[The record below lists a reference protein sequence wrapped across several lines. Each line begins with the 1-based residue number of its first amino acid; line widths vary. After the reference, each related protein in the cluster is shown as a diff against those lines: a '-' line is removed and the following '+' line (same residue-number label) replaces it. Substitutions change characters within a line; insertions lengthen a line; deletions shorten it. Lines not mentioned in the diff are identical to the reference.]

1 MIDLAFSTIKTEG
14 CNLTNA
20 FLFSNDP
27 NSNQNV
33 FEIPLYQRPYVWK
46 KDNWEALFNDIIE
59 NERGYFIGAI
69 ICINHGADESNKYI
83 RYEVVDGQQRLTT
96 LSLFLSAIYKELI
109 DRKEILRKQLSSEK
123 FETFLENN
131 SGKFTQ
137 LKNSLIISSGSG
149 KFRTRVFPQNKDNVD
164 DYLNILISAK
174 LITEETLDYKEKID
188 KNPDGRRLHL
198 ITKAYE
204 YFAERIV
211 EYAEGYNGE
220 YKDDTS
226 QQIDRILEILSKVN
240 SSQLV
245 MIVADSHL
253 SANILFETLNN
264 RGTPLTIT
272 DLIKNR
278 LLSVLE
284 KNCDKK
290 EFEKYSK
297 QFIDIIDGVTK
308 KNGKDIPGGEQERFF
323 RHGYNAFR
331 TEWNARY
338 PSNDK
343 KIPTFLIGKRATLYE
358 SYIKMIEFEPV
369 AVFEQIKTCAKIY
382 PLIQGLTGGKSIST
396 SLEKA
401 YQDLSRINGTTS
413 YTLLLY
419 LVKNSKS
426 LNLNNDDFEKICKLL
441 ISFFIRRIFTD
452 FPQSN
457 MLDPVF
463 INFIEEIEKNN
474 YMGDSIRENLARTLK
489 EAYGKDDN
497 DERFKSRLKDDVYA
511 KGSANTPIR
520 FVLVKLAEYYL
531 DKEPVDLWKKA
542 HNENKGD
549 FYNWTIEHVLPQTL
563 TAKNLTAK
571 KKSWSENW
579 IKMLADGDETR
590 ALEIQADNVNK
601 LGNLT
606 LTASNAE
613 LGNRPFAE
621 KKTMKGGYS
630 DSILANNL
638 NAYICAQDVWSAE
651 QVQSR
656 TDLLIKDI
664 LKIFAW

>member
-1 MIDLAFSTIKTEG
+1 MSIGTISAHGYELTDNNLFKSNKEG
-14 CNLTNA
+14 
-20 FLFSNDP
+20 
-27 NSNQNV
+27 NQFV
-33 FEIPLYQRPYVWK
+33 FEIPMYQRPYVWR
-46 KDNWEALFNDIIE
+46 KDNWEDLFNDITD
-59 NERGYFIGAI
+59 NESGYFIGAI
-69 ICINHGADESNKYI
+69 ICINHGTNSSNNYTV
-83 RYEVVDGQQRLTT
+83 YEVVDGQQRLTT

-109 DRKEILRKQLSSEK
+109 DRKEILRKKLSSEE

-137 LKNSLIISSGSG
+137 LKNSLIISSGGG

-164 DYLNILISAK
+164 DYLNILISSK
-174 LITEETLDYKEKID
+174 LITEATLDYKEKID

-220 YKDDTS
+220 YKDDTNE
-226 QQIDRILEILSKVN
+226 QIHRILEILSKVN

-278 LLSVLE
+278 LLSQLKE
-284 KNCDKK
+284 DFGKNKK
-290 EFEKYSK
+290 DFEKYSQ
-297 QFIDIIDGVTK
+297 QFIEIIDGVTK

-323 RHGYNAFR
+323 RHSYNAFR
-331 TEWNARY
+331 TEWNSKY

-358 SYIKMIEFEPV
+358 SYIKMIEFDPV
-369 AVFEQIKTCAKIY
+369 AVFEQIKNCAKIY
-382 PLIQGLTGGKSIST
+382 PLIQGLTGGKNIST

-426 LNLNNDDFEKICKLL
+426 LNLHSNDDFEKICQLL
-441 ISFFIRRIFTD
+441 ISFFVRRILTD
-452 FPQSN
+452 IPQSN

-474 YMGDSIRENLARTLK
+474 YKGDSIHENLARILK

-497 DERFKSRLKDDVYA
+497 DERLKSRLSEDVYS
-511 KGSANTPIR
+511 KGSANTAIR

-531 DKEPVDLWKKA
+531 KKESVDLWKKA

-563 TAKNLTAK
+563 TAKKLTSK
-571 KKSWSENW
+571 QKSWIEDW
-579 IKMLADGDETR
+579 IKVLGNGNETK
-590 ALEIQADNVNK
+590 ALEVQSDNVNK

-613 LGNRPFAE
+613 LGNRSFAE
-621 KKTMKGGYS
+621 KKTMKGGYL
-630 DSILANNL
+630 DSILSKNL
-638 NAYICAQDVWSAE
+638 NSYICEQDVWGAE
-651 QVQSR
+651 QVQAR

-664 LKIFAW
+664 LEIFKW

>member
-1 MIDLAFSTIKTEG
+1 MSIGTISAHGYELTDNNLFKSNKEG
-14 CNLTNA
+14 
-20 FLFSNDP
+20 
-27 NSNQNV
+27 NQFI
-33 FEIPLYQRPYVWK
+33 FEIPMYQRPYVWR
-46 KDNWEALFNDIIE
+46 KDNWEDLFNDITD
-59 NERGYFIGAI
+59 NESGYFIGAI
-69 ICINHGADESNKYI
+69 ICINHGADISNNYTC
-83 RYEVVDGQQRLTT
+83 YEVVDGQQRLTT

-109 DRKEILRKQLSSEK
+109 DRKEILRKELSSEE
-123 FETFLENN
+123 FEIFLENN

-137 LKNSLIISSGSG
+137 LKNSLIISSGGG

-204 YFAERIV
+204 YFTERIV

-220 YKDDTS
+220 YKDDTNN
-226 QQIDRILEILSKVN
+226 QIDRILEILSKVN
-240 SSQLV
+240 SAQLV

-308 KNGKDIPGGEQERFF
+308 KNGKDIPAGEQERFF

-331 TEWNARY
+331 TEWNLKY
-338 PSNDK
+338 PSADK
-343 KIPTFLIGKRATLYE
+343 KIPTFPIGKRATLYE

-369 AVFEQIKTCAKIY
+369 TVYEQIKNCAKIY
-382 PLIQGLTGGKSIST
+382 PLIQGITGGKNIST

-419 LVKNSKS
+419 LVKNQELLK
-426 LNLNNDDFEKICKLL
+426 LNHDDFEKICKLL
-441 ISFFIRRIFTD
+441 ISFFIRHAFTD
-452 FPQSN
+452 TPPSN

-463 INFIEEIEKNN
+463 INFIEDIEKNN
-474 YMGDSIRENLARTLK
+474 YKGDSIRENLARTLK

-497 DERFKSRLKDDVYA
+497 DERLKSRLNGDVYA
-511 KGSANTPIR
+511 KGSANTAIR

-531 DKEPVDLWKKA
+531 DKEPVDLWKKS
-542 HNENKGD
+542 HNENKSD
-549 FYNWTIEHVLPQTL
+549 FYNWTIEHILPQTL
-563 TAKNLTAK
+563 TAKNLTSK
-571 KKSWSENW
+571 KKSWIEDW
-579 IKMLADGDETR
+579 IKMLADGDESK
-590 ALEIQADNVNK
+590 ALEVQSDNVNK

-613 LGNRPFAE
+613 LGNRPFAD
-621 KKTMKGGYS
+621 KKTMKGGYL

-638 NAYICAQDVWSAE
+638 NSYICAQEVWSAE
-651 QVQSR
+651 QVQAR
-656 TDLLIKDI
+656 TNLLIKDI